1 MKKIILILMAFA
13 GSINIRAQSVG
24 PKTLNAAGGT
34 GTAGSVEIDWSV
46 GEMTLVSTFSGG
58 SVVVTQGVLQPTDA
72 WPVDVGNTALLK
84 QLEVFPN
91 PASSVVNI
99 RYAAQAAGTLTY
111 RLMDVTGKELA
122 EKNVDVKQGIITEQ
136 LNISTLA
143 CATYMLEVSIRQ
155 ADGKNETT
163 SYKIQKIK

>member
-13 GSINIRAQSVG
+13 GSLNIRAQSVG

-46 GEMTLVSTFSGG
+46 GEMTLVSTFSGS

-72 WPVDVGNTALLK
+72 WPVDVGKTALLK
-84 QLEVFPN
+84 ELEVFPN
-91 PASSVVNI
+91 PASSFVNI
-99 RYAAQAAGTLTY
+99 RYAAQATGTLTY
-111 RLMDVTGKELA
+111 RLMDIIGKELTG
-122 EKNVDVKQGIITEQ
+122 KTVDIKQGVTTEQ
-136 LNISTLA
+136 VNISTLA
-143 CATYMLEVSIRQ
+143 CATYILEVGVMQ

-163 SYKIQKIK
+163 SYKIQKTK